1 MMGWRFHDL
10 NLPMRGPVAL
20 RPRSEDTEMVKAV
33 RVHEYGGPEKLRYE
47 DIEIGAP
54 GPGQVYIRHTA
65 IGLNFAD
72 THNREGRYPLPSLP
86 HVLGGEAAGIVE
98 AVGPGVTD
106 VKVGDRVAYAA
117 GGPAFPPGAYAE
129 ARLFDASRLVLLP
142 REIDDITAAG
152 MIVKGLT
159 AQYLLKS
166 VYPVQPGDTIVVH
179 AAAGGVGAILTQWAN
194 HLGARV
200 IGVVSSKEKAE
211 SALANGCHHALI
223 GGKEDVAD
231 RVRQLTAGEGVPVV
245 FDGVGKDTFETS
257 LKCLRPR
264 GMMVSYGT
272 ASGPVPPFD
281 LFMLNRMGSLSITSA
296 AFAWFM
302 RSRPELLSRASDLM
316 DVVLRGAVKIQVNQT
331 FKLSEAADAHRALES
346 RRTQGASVLIP

>member
-1 MMGWRFHDL
+1 
-10 NLPMRGPVAL
+10 
-20 RPRSEDTEMVKAV
+20 MVKAV
-33 RVHEYGGPEKLRYE
+33 RIHEYGGPDKLRYE
-47 DIEIGAP
+47 DVEVGAP
-54 GPGQVYIRHTA
+54 GPGQAYVRHTA

-86 HVLGGEAAGIVE
+86 HVLGGEAAGVVE

-117 GGPAFPPGAYAE
+117 GGPAFPPGSYSE

-142 REIDDITAAG
+142 KEIDDVTAAG

-166 VYPVQPGDTIVVH
+166 VYAVGPGDTILVH
-179 AAAGGVGAILTQWAN
+179 AAAGGVGTVLTQWAN

-200 IGVVSSKEKAE
+200 IGVVSSSEKAKT
-211 SALANGCHHALI
+211 ALANGCHHALVSTE
-223 GGKEDVAD
+223 EDVAA

-245 FDGVGKDTFETS
+245 FDGVGAATFQSS
-257 LKCLRPR
+257 LASLRPR
-264 GMMVSYGT
+264 GLLVSYGT
-272 ASGPVPPFD
+272 ASGKVPPFD
-281 LFMLNRMGSLSITSA
+281 LFDLNRMGSLSVTSA

-302 RSRPELLSRASDLM
+302 RSRAELLMRAADLL

-331 FKLSEAADAHRALES
+331 FRLADAADAHRALES
-346 RRTQGASVLIP
+346 RGTQGASVLIP

>member
-1 MMGWRFHDL
+1 
-10 NLPMRGPVAL
+10 
-20 RPRSEDTEMVKAV
+20 MVKAV
-33 RVHEYGGPEKLRYE
+33 RVHEYGGPDKLRYE
-47 DIEIGAP
+47 DVEIGEP
-54 GPGQVYIRHTA
+54 GPGQAYVRHTA

-86 HVLGGEAAGIVE
+86 HVLGGEAAGVVE
-98 AVGPGVTD
+98 KVGPGVTD

-117 GGPAFPPGAYAE
+117 GGPAFPPGSYSE

-142 REIDDITAAG
+142 DEIDDVTAAG

-166 VYPVQPGDTIVVH
+166 VYPVGPGDTIVVH
-179 AAAGGVGAILTQWAN
+179 AAVGGVGSILTQWAA

-200 IGVVSSKEKAE
+200 IGVVGTPEKAIV
-211 SALANGCHHALI
+211 ARANGCHHALVSSA
-223 GGKEDVAD
+223 EDVAS

-245 FDGVGKDTFETS
+245 FDGVGLATFQTS
-257 LKCLRPR
+257 LACLRPH
-264 GMMVSYGT
+264 GLLVSYGT
-272 ASGPVPPFD
+272 ASGKVPPFD
-281 LFMLNRMGSLSITSA
+281 IFELNRMGSLGVTSA
-296 AFAWFM
+296 AFAWFV
-302 RSRPELLSRASDLM
+302 RNRTELLSRASDLV

-331 FKLSEAADAHRALES
+331 FALRDAAEAHKALEG

>member
-1 MMGWRFHDL
+1 
-10 NLPMRGPVAL
+10 
-20 RPRSEDTEMVKAV
+20 MVKAV
-33 RVHEYGGPEKLRYE
+33 RVHEYGGPEKMRYE

-54 GPGQVYIRHTA
+54 GPGQAYIRHTA

-72 THNREGRYPLPSLP
+72 THNREGRYPLPHLP
-86 HVLGGEAAGIVE
+86 HVLGGEAAGVVE
-98 AVGPGVTD
+98 AVAADVTD

-129 ARLFDASRLVLLP
+129 ARLFEASRLVRLP
-142 REIDDITAAG
+142 DEIDDITAAG

-166 VYPVQPGDTIVVH
+166 VYPVGPGDTIVVH

-200 IGVVSSKEKAE
+200 IGVVSSKEKAQ
-211 SALANGCHHALI
+211 SALTNGCHHALI
-223 GGKEDVAD
+223 GGEENVPD

-245 FDGVGKDTFETS
+245 FDGVGKDTFDVS
-257 LKCLRPR
+257 LNCLRPK
-264 GMMVSYGT
+264 GLMVCYGT

-281 LFMLNRMGSLSITSA
+281 LFMLNRMGSLSITNA

-302 RSRPELLSRASDLM
+302 RSRPELLSRARDLM
-316 DVVLRGAVKIQVNQT
+316 DAVLRGAVKIQVNQT
-331 FKLSEAADAHRALES
+331 FKLADAADAHRALES

>member
-1 MMGWRFHDL
+1 
-10 NLPMRGPVAL
+10 
-20 RPRSEDTEMVKAV
+20 MVKAV
-33 RVHEYGGPEKLRYE
+33 RVHEYGGPEKLLYE
-47 DIEIGAP
+47 DIEIGKP
-54 GPGQVYIRHTA
+54 GPGQAYIRHTA

-72 THNREGRYPLPSLP
+72 THNREGRYPLPNLP

-117 GGPAFPPGAYAE
+117 GGPAFPPGSYAE
-129 ARLFDASRLVLLP
+129 ARLFDASRLVRLP
-142 REIDDITAAG
+142 NEIDDITAAG

-166 VYPVQPGDTIVVH
+166 VYPVGPSDTIVVH

-194 HLGARV
+194 HLGSRV
-200 IGVVSSKEKAE
+200 IGVVSSKEKAQ
-211 SALANGCHHALI
+211 SALANGCSHALI
-223 GGKEDVAD
+223 AGNENVAD

-245 FDGVGKDTFETS
+245 FDGVGKDTFDIS
-257 LKCLRPR
+257 LNCLRPR
-264 GMMVSYGT
+264 GMMVCYGT

>member
-1 MMGWRFHDL
+1 
-10 NLPMRGPVAL
+10 
-20 RPRSEDTEMVKAV
+20 MVKAV

-54 GPGQVYIRHTA
+54 GPGQAYIRHTA

-98 AVGPGVTD
+98 TIGPGVTD

-142 REIDDITAAG
+142 NEIDDITAAG

-166 VYPVQPGDTIVVH
+166 VYPVRAGETIVVH

-194 HLGARV
+194 HLGCRV
-200 IGVVSSKEKAE
+200 IGVVSSKEKAQ

-223 GGKEDVAD
+223 GGNEDVAD

-245 FDGVGKDTFETS
+245 FDGVGKDTFDIS

-281 LFMLNRMGSLSITSA
+281 LFTLNRMGSLSITSA

-302 RSRPELLSRASDLM
+302 RSRPELLSRAADLM

-331 FKLSEAADAHRALES
+331 FKLSDAADAHRALES

>member
-1 MMGWRFHDL
+1 
-10 NLPMRGPVAL
+10 
-20 RPRSEDTEMVKAV
+20 MVKAV

-54 GPGQVYIRHTA
+54 GPGQAYIRHTA

-86 HVLGGEAAGIVE
+86 HVIGGEAAGVVE
-98 AVGPGVTD
+98 AIGPGVTD

-142 REIDDITAAG
+142 NEIDDITAAG

-166 VYPVQPGDTIVVH
+166 VYPVRAGETIVVH

-194 HLGARV
+194 HLGCRV
-200 IGVVSSKEKAE
+200 IGVVSSKEKAQ
-211 SALANGCHHALI
+211 SALTNGCHHALI
-223 GGKEDVAD
+223 GGNEDVAD

-245 FDGVGKDTFETS
+245 FDGVGKDTFDIS
-257 LKCLRPR
+257 LKSLRPR
-264 GMMVSYGT
+264 GMMVCYGT

-281 LFMLNRMGSLSITSA
+281 LFTLNRMGSLSITSA

-316 DVVLRGAVKIQVNQT
+316 DVVLRGAVKIKVNQT
-331 FKLSEAADAHRALES
+331 FKLSDAADAHRALES